1 MLWNEQEI
9 DTKIIGRKLVVHSSS
24 KLDFQCLQ
32 GFLKTVHDDYIII
45 YNQINNQDWFAWHG
59 TLRYQ
64 NLRGVCICG
73 VDILFINVMFTF
85 LGLLFNK
92 CVMQKIKQEVW
103 KGPMSVLLASVFN
116 RSQVHTKI
124 LFATKWCDQLSQQTK
139 LCISRV

>member
-64 NLRGVCICG
+64 NLRGVCI
-73 VDILFINVMFTF
+73 
-85 LGLLFNK
+85 LGI
-92 CVMQKIKQEVW
+92 KIRKL
-103 KGPMSVLLASVFN
+103 KMDLNIIS
-116 RSQVHTKI
+116 
-124 LFATKWCDQLSQQTK
+124 LSIGCK
-139 LCISRV
+139 NNHWS